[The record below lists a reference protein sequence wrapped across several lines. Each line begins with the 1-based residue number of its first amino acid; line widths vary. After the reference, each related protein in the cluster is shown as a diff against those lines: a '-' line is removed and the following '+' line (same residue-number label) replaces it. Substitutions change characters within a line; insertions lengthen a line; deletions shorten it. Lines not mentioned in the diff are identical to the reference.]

1 VIASLLAFR
10 DRKASS
16 YPVAPETRLS
26 SYVFKAAKVRA
37 LCEGII
43 SGLRSSGSTRGKVGF
58 WVLSRPSAGD
68 LPRHRAGP
76 PLYVRVGSYPDLQR
90 PVTTGLKCVA
100 KLTFDAKRRQCP
112 GLQTYTSRDL

>member
-68 LPRHRAGP
+68 MSESGQRATLATLLYQVSNASQTGRSASRLP
-76 PLYVRVGSYPDLQR
+76 
-90 PVTTGLKCVA
+90 
-100 KLTFDAKRRQCP
+100 
-112 GLQTYTSRDL
+112 